1 MWKVK
6 VDEELNVKILMQVLG
21 NEETFNVH
29 YSSKLFTYLLI
40 SDKIYLHYGYTYG
53 LGRNYF
59 ILYNYV
65 YSG

>member
-1 MWKVK
+1 
-6 VDEELNVKILMQVLG
+6 MQVLG

-53 LGRNYF
+53 LWRNYF

>member
-6 VDEELNVKILMQVLG
+6 VYEELNVKILMQVLG

-40 SDKIYLHYGYTYG
+40 SDEIYLHYGYTYE
-53 LGRNYF
+53 LKRNYF
-59 ILYNYV
+59 IPYNYV
-65 YSG
+65 YNG